1 MTKRILTAI
10 KPTGEFI
17 HIGNYFGAIE
27 PMIRAQESSEYE
39 VFMFLANLH
48 SLTVLH
54 DPKKIHTYSLNAI
67 KMYLACG
74 LDPQKA
80 IIYNQAQLPA
90 HAELSW
96 ILSCITNMGTAER
109 MHAYKDA
116 IGKWKAGEMSVGVFT
131 YPILM
136 AADILLYD
144 ANQVPV
150 GKDQKQH
157 VEYARDIAEKFN
169 RLFGDTF
176 VIPEPLIDQNV
187 ATIPGIDGRKMSK
200 SYNNYIGLFDEE
212 ATVQK
217 KIKLIPTWSEWIED
231 PKNPDSCNVYK
242 ILKLFLQV
250 DENNALRKRYT
261 DGGLGYKELKD
272 MLFEKI
278 RAFLQPIQNR
288 FSQISD
294 DEVRSILAEGTEK
307 ARIISEKKIE
317 LIKQKL
323 WFSI

>member
-1 MTKRILTAI
+1 
-10 KPTGEFI
+10 
-17 HIGNYFGAIE
+17 
-27 PMIRAQESSEYE
+27 
-39 VFMFLANLH
+39 MFLANLH

-54 DPKKIHTYSLNAI
+54 DPQKIHTYSLNAI

-74 LDPQKA
+74 LDPKKA

-116 IGKWKAGEMSVGVFT
+116 IGKWKAGEISVGVFT

-176 VIPEPLIDQNV
+176 ILPEPLIDENV

-212 ATVQK
+212 AAIQK

-231 PKNPDSCNVYK
+231 PKDPDSCNVYK
-242 ILKLFLQV
+242 ILKLFLQE

-261 DGGLGYKELKD
+261 DGGLGYKEVKD
-272 MLFEKI
+272 MLFEKT

-294 DEVRSILAEGTEK
+294 DEVRSILAKGTEK
-307 ARIISEKKIE
+307 ARIIWEKKIA
-317 LIKQKL
+317 LVKQKL

>member
-1 MTKRILTAI
+1 
-10 KPTGEFI
+10 
-17 HIGNYFGAIE
+17 
-27 PMIRAQESSEYE
+27 
-39 VFMFLANLH
+39 MFLANLH

-200 SYNNYIGLFDEE
+200 SYNNYIGLFDEK

-294 DEVRSILAEGTEK
+294 DEVRSILAEGTQK